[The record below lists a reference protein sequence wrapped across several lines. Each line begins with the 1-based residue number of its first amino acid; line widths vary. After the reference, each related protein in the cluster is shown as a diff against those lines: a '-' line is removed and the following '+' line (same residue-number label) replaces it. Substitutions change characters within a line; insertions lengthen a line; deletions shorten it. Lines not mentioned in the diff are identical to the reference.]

1 MGSVKRNRNLEPEFA
16 QMPDLCMIFGVSSA
30 FFKDR
35 IQLGLL
41 KQNVHF
47 FSQRLT
53 ADAKKSVVLWD
64 IDAVRQFIKA
74 NPAIA
79 GDDELQELLNR

>member
-1 MGSVKRNRNLEPEFA
+1 MSSVKRNRILALGFV
-16 QMPDLCMIFGVSSA
+16 QMSDLCMLFGVSSA

-35 IQLGLL
+35 VQLGLL

-47 FSQRLT
+47 FSQRLA

-64 IDAVRQFIKA
+64 IEAVRQFIKA
-74 NPAIA
+74 NPSVVS
-79 GDDELQELLNR
+79 DNELQELLSK